1 MTDKPNK
8 TSLKPNK
15 WVKENGKWVEYK
27 CVKFYSDNKEY
38 MSALNSSKILDNI
51 NLQYLINTLEDLLDM
66 RNKNQFDKKTQ
77 AKMME
82 YIKNNSTK
90 SLKEL
95 IKKFYKK

>member
-1 MTDKPNK
+1 MTNKYTWEEQKKIVKDYSKLIRKKTMTDKPNK

-27 CVKFYSDNKEY
+27 CVKSYSDNKEY

-66 RNKNQFDKKTQ
+66 RNKND
-77 AKMME
+77 
-82 YIKNNSTK
+82 NR
-90 SLKEL
+90 
-95 IKKFYKK
+95 

>member
-1 MTDKPNK
+1 MTNKYTWEEQKKIVKDYFKLIRKKTMTDKPNK

-27 CVKFYSDNKEY
+27 CVKSYSDNKEY

-66 RNKNQFDKKTQ
+66 RNKND
-77 AKMME
+77 
-82 YIKNNSTK
+82 NR
-90 SLKEL
+90 
-95 IKKFYKK
+95 

>member
-1 MTDKPNK
+1 MNREKRYQLTKERNESGMICEKIIDTKPIDKPNK

-27 CVKFYSDNKEY
+27 CVKSYSDNKEY

-66 RNKNQFDKKTQ
+66 RNKND
-77 AKMME
+77 
-82 YIKNNSTK
+82 NR
-90 SLKEL
+90 
-95 IKKFYKK
+95 

>member
-1 MTDKPNK
+1 MTTDKPNK

-27 CVKFYSDNKEY
+27 CVKSYSDNKEY

-66 RNKNQFDKKTQ
+66 RNKND
-77 AKMME
+77 
-82 YIKNNSTK
+82 NR
-90 SLKEL
+90 
-95 IKKFYKK
+95 